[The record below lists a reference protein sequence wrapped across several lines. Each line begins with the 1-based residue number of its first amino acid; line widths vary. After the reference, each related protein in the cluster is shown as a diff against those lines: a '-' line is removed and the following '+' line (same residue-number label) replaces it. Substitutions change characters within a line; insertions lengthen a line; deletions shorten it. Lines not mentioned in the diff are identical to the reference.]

1 MTIGMGDSS
10 PSNIA
15 HHLKG
20 IDFPA
25 SRAQLLECARN
36 NNAHQEVQQTIEQ
49 MPDTQYGDM
58 AEVMKGYGEVH

>member
-1 MTIGMGDSS
+1 MTRGMGGSS

-25 SRAQLLECARN
+25 GKEQLLECARN
-36 NNAHQEVQQTIEQ
+36 NNADQEVVKTIEQ

>member
-1 MTIGMGDSS
+1 MTRGMGGSS

-25 SRAQLLECARN
+25 GKKQLLECARN
-36 NNAHQEVQQTIEQ
+36 NKADQDVVKTIEQ

>member
-1 MTIGMGDSS
+1 MTRGMGGSS

-25 SRAQLLECARN
+25 SREQLLECARK
-36 NNAHQEVQQTIEQ
+36 NNADQDVQQTIEQ
-49 MPDTQYGDM
+49 MPDTRYGDM